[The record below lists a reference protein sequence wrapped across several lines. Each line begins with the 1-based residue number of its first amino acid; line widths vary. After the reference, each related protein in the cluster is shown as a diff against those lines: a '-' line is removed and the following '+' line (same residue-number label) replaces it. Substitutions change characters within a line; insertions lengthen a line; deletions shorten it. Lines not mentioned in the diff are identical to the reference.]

1 MNRLTSLVEVI
12 HRDFEGEDAVTG
24 LTDAKSWGRAD
35 STSELLVKWSTG
47 IENWVKKGDLVLV
60 PATTFQVQ
68 GVGPDAPIET
78 LENGASQSST
88 PFHAISLPAK
98 ALLAVSAIHKHG
110 DDKYGK
116 NNWRGISVDGHLNHA
131 LVHLLAHM
139 AGDTSEKHLEH
150 FACRALMALEIDLD
164 LKGIV

>member
-1 MNRLTSLVEVI
+1 MNRPTSLVEVT
-12 HRDFEGEDAVTG
+12 HRNSEGKGAITG
-24 LTDAKSWGRAD
+24 LTDAKSWGRAGPAG
-35 STSELLVKWSTG
+35 ELLVNWSSGTSV
-47 IENWVKKGDLVLV
+47 WVKKGDLKLV
-60 PATTFQVQ
+60 PIDFQVQ
-68 GVGPDAPIET
+68 GVGPDAPTET

-116 NNWRGISVDGHLNHA
+116 NNWRGISVDDHLNHA

-150 FACRALMALEIDLD
+150 FACRALMALELF
-164 LKGIV
+164 LEQKGVV